1 VCVLSSSS
9 TNSEHE
15 RECHAHQNSQLTDRQ
30 GKWGPDP
37 THWRSASV
45 GGKGE
50 DLLPG
55 AAQLVLVRL
64 RRSAAIIGAVRSDY
78 WFGYAAS
85 IIGAATTYAA
95 SIIGAA
101 TTAVSRAAYRS

>member
-1 VCVLSSSS
+1 M
-9 TNSEHE
+9 
-15 RECHAHQNSQLTDRQ
+15 
-30 GKWGPDP
+30 
-37 THWRSASV
+37 

-85 IIGAATTYAA
+85 IIGAATTYAV

>member
-1 VCVLSSSS
+1 MGS
-9 TNSEHE
+9 
-15 RECHAHQNSQLTDRQ
+15 
-30 GKWGPDP
+30 GP

-55 AAQLVLVRL
+55 AAQLVLVRF
-64 RRSAAIIGAVRSDY
+64 RRSASIIGAVRSDY

-101 TTAVSRAAYRS
+101 TTADQLGGIQILILVLWCCISRAAYRS